1 MKKAINGTAVHFTF
15 DDGLASIVFESTK
28 ASDKARDYAEM
39 HGWEARIGDM
49 AAISRK
55 QKDGTV
61 ITITE
66 QMRRDAILAG
76 VTHYESGTEEWGMK
90 GGIRAAP
97 QNAVF
102 LAIAAKRGITY
113 EEAMAA
119 VQVEMLG
126 ELAE

>member
-15 DDGLASIVFESTK
+15 DDGLAPIVFESTK
-28 ASDKARDYAEM
+28 ASNAARDHAEM
-39 HGWEARIGDM
+39 HGWQARIGDM
-49 AAISRK
+49 AALSRK

-66 QMRRDAILAG
+66 AMRREAILEG
-76 VTHYESGTEEWGMK
+76 VTHYESGAEAWEMR
-90 GGIRAAP
+90 GGSRAAP
-97 QNAVF
+97 QNPVF

-119 VQVEMLG
+119 VQAEMLG